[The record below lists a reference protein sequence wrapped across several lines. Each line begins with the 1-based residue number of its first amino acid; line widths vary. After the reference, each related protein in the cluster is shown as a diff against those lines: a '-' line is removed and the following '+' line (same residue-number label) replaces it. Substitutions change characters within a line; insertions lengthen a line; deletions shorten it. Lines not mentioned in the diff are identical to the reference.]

1 MKIEKPKEFSISG
14 LTVHLKASFEDNAL
28 LPMELLLPTLIH
40 ELAHSVTTPEKWRL
54 NSIPK
59 ELQEGQYEGLK
70 SYDYVI
76 LHHSPTFY
84 TNFALLLQM
93 AEKLNIY
100 SLPAT
105 PNKYS
110 VRALKRFDQLDPEA
124 LKRGLNIGSCP
135 MFSNKSKVN
144 SLKILVTDVQRTKQK
159 PITISSDEVSVSKIL
174 KEAKIKLNIIKKPT
188 LLLDIHGNELTN
200 ETMALLCEDS
210 LVIVK

>member
-1 MKIEKPKEFSISG
+1 MKCFKISLHFKLLGGNITSLVNPEEKAIISKLEKVRQLLKEGFECTEWPESFGRPITTDYPIKTQNSLQYHGWCEIILPKNEWIRKLNIEKPKEFSISG
-14 LTVHLKASFEDNAL
+14 LTVHLKASLEDNAL

-110 VRALKRFDQLDPEA
+110 VRALK
-124 LKRGLNIGSCP
+124 
-135 MFSNKSKVN
+135 KV
-144 SLKILVTDVQRTKQK
+144 
-159 PITISSDEVSVSKIL
+159 
-174 KEAKIKLNIIKKPT
+174 
-188 LLLDIHGNELTN
+188 
-200 ETMALLCEDS
+200 
-210 LVIVK
+210 